1 MRNKNSDSIIPT
13 TNAYAVQV
21 CTESAQPSYSCVC
34 GRRHTNNSDIPSEYR
49 SLQTRVAE
57 VNRRCS
63 NLEGARQNARNS
75 SMDVPSTSSQVE
87 NGYGQMSS
95 IRPCAGCPSWFS
107 GELPLVEGVTKL
119 SFEGSSSP
127 NQAVISNAYTED
139 DADDEI
145 HPPPSYSD
153 LFEKPWQPQS
163 NSHS

>member
-1 MRNKNSDSIIPT
+1 MRNKNGDSIIPT

-21 CTESAQPSYSCVC
+21 CTASAQPSYSCVC
-34 GRRHTNNSDIPSEYR
+34 GRKHTNNSDIPSE
-49 SLQTRVAE
+49 
-57 VNRRCS
+57 RRDRERR
-63 NLEGARQNARNS
+63 EGARQNARNS

-153 LFEKPWQPQS
+153 LFEKPWKPQS